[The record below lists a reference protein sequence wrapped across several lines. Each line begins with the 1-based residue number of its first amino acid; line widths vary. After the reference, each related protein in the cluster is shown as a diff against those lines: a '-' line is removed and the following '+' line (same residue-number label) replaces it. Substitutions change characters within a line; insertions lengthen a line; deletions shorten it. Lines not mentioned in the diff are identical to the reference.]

1 MNRLLI
7 ALVAVLA
14 LTGAL
19 VGCGKEGPPEPPEE
33 SEFPRTYPSR

>member
-1 MNRLLI
+1 MNRFLI
-7 ALVAVLA
+7 ALLA
-14 LTGAL
+14 FLAFSGAL